1 MKFTLDAGG
10 AKAAG
15 QGIGNLFKAYAL
27 GPQMRQ
33 QAEQDTAAKLAQ
45 IYSNNMQGNKLGAE
59 AEGLSITNR
68 ARTAPVDPTLSRY
81 MQDAFKLFQATGD
94 TNMERFANA
103 GTAMQTQGIRDQALA
118 NVANLD
124 TMNRLNTLAKPG
136 DTYMPFDNVG
146 TSGYSVNKATGAQI
160 EANPVIA
167 KIFQQVEG
175 ALANQRNAAAGESAA
190 SAGLSNAR
198 RDRVVGGLEKPV
210 TIVDEESGQ
219 ASVTAI
225 PTRGDPRT
233 IGVAA
238 ARGTGADATNA
249 KTRNAIIAAVERE
262 LSGSGAGDAEIM
274 AEVEKRLARRGIA
287 GNKSPAAQPGAARIT
302 AQEASAAIAKAKAAI
317 KDGAPRDKVIERL
330 KQNGIDPAGL

>member
-10 AKAAG
+10 AQAAG

-33 QAEQDTAAKLAQ
+33 QAEQETAAKLAQ
-45 IYSNNMQGNKLGAE
+45 IYSNNMQGNKYGAE
-59 AEGLSITNR
+59 AEGLGMTNR

-81 MQDAFKLFQATGD
+81 MQDAYKLFQATGD

-103 GTAMQTQGIRDQALA
+103 GTALQTQGIRDQAVA
-118 NVANLD
+118 NVDNLE

-146 TSGYSVNKATGAQI
+146 TSGYSVNKATGTQL
-160 EANPVIA
+160 EANPVVA

-175 ALANQRNAAAGESAA
+175 ALANQRNAAAGASGAA
-190 SAGLSNAR
+190 GALSNAR
-198 RDRVVGGLEKPV
+198 RERVVSGLDKPV
-210 TIVDEESGQ
+210 TIVDDETGL
-219 ASVTAI
+219 ASVTAL

-238 ARGTGADATNA
+238 PKGTGADATNA
-249 KTRNAIIAAVERE
+249 KARNAVVAAVERE
-262 LSGSGAGDAEIM
+262 LGTTATDAEIQ
-274 AEVEKRLARRGIA
+274 AEVDRRMARRGGA
-287 GNKSPAAQPGAARIT
+287 NKNPAPAKTGETMPQETKTIGAKT
-302 AQEASAAIAKAKAAI
+302 YV
-317 KDGAPRDKVIERL
+317 KV
-330 KQNGIDPAGL
+330 NGQWYEK